1 MKDKPTENTHYYV
14 EFVAEPPAR
23 DDGVGMYNPVFVV
36 KRSTVDSG
44 NGVPVLA
51 PLYRPLG
58 RVDGQFA
65 ICFTLA
71 GQDAPS
77 GDEEAFLWFGNFF
90 DVAELV
96 RLCRDAQT
104 CAHEVADRVYAA
116 DGFDPLTDIGGAL
129 SDLYEHGLVEQMRD
143 TDGRILP
150 RDAKAVWK
158 VSEKGK
164 CLSEEDERWRDG
176 TSRSQVGR

>member
-1 MKDKPTENTHYYV
+1 M
-14 EFVAEPPAR
+14 
-23 DDGVGMYNPVFVV
+23 
-36 KRSTVDSG
+36 
-44 NGVPVLA
+44 LA

-77 GDEEAFLWFGNFF
+77 GDEEVFLWFNNSLT
-90 DVAELV
+90 VAELV
-96 RLCRDAQT
+96 RLCRAAQP
-104 CAHEVADRVYAA
+104 CAQEVGDRVHAA
-116 DGFDPLTDIGGAL
+116 GFDPLTDVGGAL
-129 SDLYEHGLVEQMRD
+129 SDLYERGLLEQARD

-150 RDAKAVWK
+150 RDAKAVWI

-164 CLSEEDERWRDG
+164 CLSEEDNVWLDG
-176 TSRSQVGR
+176 TSRSRIGE